1 MNGSGQRTIP
11 NVVFPFRSM
20 ISKSRSAAYYGS
32 EYQLPHYA
40 ATDIS
45 RREPLETAASLYT
58 VAIGHKE
65 ADACRTRDSRFVSMR
80 TATSWI
86 FLGGGCLKS
95 TPEEKV
101 RQRFIETLINEYHY
115 PANTIRREVPI
126 QHGSKELRDKD
137 GNPVRAD
144 IVVYASK
151 AACLNRDQGKI
162 NFVVECK
169 RNKVEDGY
177 AQLVSYIFNTSANG
191 GVWTNGDGTVFYR
204 REDKDGIQVLEET
217 PGLPR
222 CGQGWEDGRTPRIG
236 ELERPCNVRR
246 LLAMCHN
253 RLYGRGMENADSDL
267 TMDMVRILLAKI
279 YDETVTSDTAYP
291 HFWITPE
298 QYKSEDGR
306 ATDKQKECVRMLRVQ
321 KGDILISRSGTIGK
335 VTYATRILADKY
347 VISDD
352 LVRVRVP
359 DENMRAYLLAFL
371 MSSTAMNL
379 MKLDE
384 FGSVQQHL
392 QPRHIWGL
400 PVPVPDSWEQVSP
413 IIDAGKGMISAMEQ
427 TSLADESLRTNGFDS
442 LIE

>member
-1 MNGSGQRTIP
+1 M
-11 NVVFPFRSM
+11 
-20 ISKSRSAAYYGS
+20 
-32 EYQLPHYA
+32 
-40 ATDIS
+40 
-45 RREPLETAASLYT
+45 
-58 VAIGHKE
+58 
-65 ADACRTRDSRFVSMR
+65 
-80 TATSWI
+80 
-86 FLGGGCLKS
+86 
-95 TPEEKV
+95 
-101 RQRFIETLINEYHY
+101 
-115 PANTIRREVPI
+115 PI

-204 REDKDGIQVLEET
+204 RENKDGIQVLEET

-236 ELERPCNVRR
+236 ELERPRNVRR

-291 HFWITPE
+291 PFLDH
-298 QYKSEDGR
+298 
-306 ATDKQKECVRMLRVQ
+306 
-321 KGDILISRSGTIGK
+321 SGT
-335 VTYATRILADKY
+335 VQ
-347 VISDD
+347 
-352 LVRVRVP
+352 VRRRAGRRG
-359 DENMRAYLLAFL
+359 EN
-371 MSSTAMNL
+371 
-379 MKLDE
+379 
-384 FGSVQQHL
+384 H
-392 QPRHIWGL
+392 P
-400 PVPVPDSWEQVSP
+400 
-413 IIDAGKGMISAMEQ
+413 
-427 TSLADESLRTNGFDS
+427 
-442 LIE
+442 